1 MVLLSEFHFS
11 PLCYRSFTLEHFYL
25 IFFSLWIIYFFLFC
39 YTLDYSNSLCGTST
53 TSWGRSLLFT
63 CKLHHYWGR
72 DWMWLYI
79 SIRAKVQPNILLK
92 YIPSV
97 PTYKGFWLD
106 VLHSMT
112 MNLKSRFIVL
122 GCVRSSPNTLHLGRR
137 DVASIIWKKNKW
149 TSLIITL
156 NV

>member
-1 MVLLSEFHFS
+1 MLSKFHFGALLSDFF
-11 PLCYRSFTLEHFYL
+11 FTLDHL
-25 IFFSLWIIYFFLFC
+25 FFLFC

-79 SIRAKVQPNILLK
+79 SIRAKVQPNMLLK
-92 YIPSV
+92 YILSV

-106 VLHSMT
+106 VIHSMT
-112 MNLKSRFIVL
+112 MNLKFRFIVL
-122 GCVRSSPNTLHLGRR
+122 ECVRSSPNTLYFGTEGCSEYYLEKINERGL
-137 DVASIIWKKNKW
+137 S
-149 TSLIITL
+149 
-156 NV
+156 